1 MLNKEVVVVGGGFAG
16 LLAILKL
23 SETYKP
29 EEITLIDEPLS
40 SADGKLGGF
49 AKFSGAKFSLL
60 PAGSGLINIA
70 GSKDKLQERI
80 NKVILKLGLDRFE
93 KAESKDINHESKS
106 ITHRSYTSY
115 VLTPLEMDELIN
127 ELSEIVLSLC
137 SVIRVKVV
145 ELINKD
151 NNISIKLSNNTE
163 ITCHKLIYAAGR
175 KGDRIL
181 SNLGISPTN
190 RKGIDIG
197 FRVEFSDDSQLKKL
211 RDIGPDA
218 KLIWNN
224 TRTFCLNNP
233 GEIYWYP
240 YENIKIPGGVVTF
253 KGVKKSNVGILTRRQ
268 DKTLYL
274 DKIKQHSELINHQ
287 SSFIIN
293 NEVDLLNFKML
304 LTKIFDNDISDEIFD
319 FYQYLENLGLVSW
332 TQTHTIHFPLIDWH
346 WDTYCVDKS
355 FKTNISNIYCV
366 GDLSGHAR
374 GLLQAA
380 VSGILAAEEI
390 LNDV

>member
-23 SETYKP
+23 SETYNP
-29 EEITLIDEPLS
+29 DEITLVDEPLS

-70 GSKDKLQERI
+70 GSTEKLQDRI
-80 NKVILKLGLDRFE
+80 NKVIIQLGLDRFE
-93 KAESKDINHESKS
+93 KAESKDINHESKN
-106 ITHRSYTSY
+106 IEHRSYTSY
-115 VLTPLEMDELIN
+115 VLTPIEMDELID
-127 ELSEIVLSLC
+127 ELT
-137 SVIRVKVV
+137 RK
-145 ELINKD
+145 LINKCTVVRQKVQAIQ
-151 NNISIKLSNNTE
+151 NKKSNVSIILSDGTE
-163 ITCHKLIYAAGR
+163 LKCHKLIYAAGR
-175 KGDRIL
+175 KGNSIL
-181 SNLGISPTN
+181 SDLGVFPTN
-190 RKGIDIG
+190 SKGIDIG
-197 FRVEFSDDSQLKKL
+197 FRVEFTDDTQLKKL
-211 RDIGPDA
+211 REIGPDA
-218 KLIWNN
+218 KLMWKN

-240 YENIKIPGGVVTF
+240 YEDIKIPGGVVTF
-253 KGVKKSNVGILTRRQ
+253 KGVKKSNVGILTRRK
-268 DKTLYL
+268 DKSLYL
-274 DKIKQHSELINHQ
+274 DRIKKHSELINKK

-293 NEVDLLNFKML
+293 NEEDLLNFKSL
-304 LTKIFDNDISDEIFD
+304 ISKVFDHDVTDEIFD
-319 FYQYLENLGLVSW
+319 FYQYLESLKLINWKES
-332 TQTHTIHFPLIDWH
+332 HIIHFPLIDWH
-346 WDTYCVDKS
+346 WDTYCVNKS
-355 FKTNISNIYCV
+355 FKTNASNVFCV